1 MGSQCPTGHGG
12 LVTSEN
18 WEVEDKKEE
27 EGSRVTDCQLRDEG
41 EGFVERAFKI

>member
-12 LVTSEN
+12 LVTCEN

-27 EGSRVTDCQLRDEG
+27 EGSRVTGCRLRDERG
-41 EGFVERAFKI
+41 GFGERAFKI